1 MKTRT
6 ILKIS
11 LLFNFL
17 LAGAIAYMIV
27 RLGGVNYAWFR
38 IRNGEEAMY
47 FHRKNLFSILPSQA
61 AAIVFLGDS
70 QTEQCEWKELL
81 GDTLTIQNRG
91 ISGDF
96 AQGVLERLDNILMQK
111 PAKIFLCIGINDL
124 FFGKSVEE
132 IATTYCTIVAK
143 IRKETPSA
151 QLFLQSVLPVNNS
164 IQWLGIKNQKVI
176 ELNQQIEV
184 IAKEYALPYLNIA
197 SELMNTQGDLSEK
210 YTQDGVHLNGLG
222 YKIWQK
228 QVEPFLK

>member
-6 ILKIS
+6 LLKIS
-11 LLFNFL
+11 ILFNFL
-17 LAGAIAYMIV
+17 LAGVIAYMIM
-27 RLGGVNYAWFR
+27 RLGGVNYTWFR

-47 FHRKNLFSILPSQA
+47 YHRKNQFAILPSKQD
-61 AAIVFLGDS
+61 AIIFLGDS

-81 GDTLTIQNRG
+81 GDTLPIQNRG
-91 ISGDF
+91 ISGDY

-124 FFGKSVEE
+124 FFGKSVAD
-132 IATTYCTIVAK
+132 ISLIYRDIVAK
-143 IRKETPSA
+143 IRKETPTS
-151 QLFLQSVLPVNNS
+151 QLFLQSVLPINNS
-164 IQWLGIKNQKVI
+164 IQWLGIDNQKVL
-176 ELNQQIEV
+176 ELNHQIEV

-197 SELMNTQGDLSEK
+197 PELMNAQGSLSEK

-222 YKIWQK
+222 YKIWKK